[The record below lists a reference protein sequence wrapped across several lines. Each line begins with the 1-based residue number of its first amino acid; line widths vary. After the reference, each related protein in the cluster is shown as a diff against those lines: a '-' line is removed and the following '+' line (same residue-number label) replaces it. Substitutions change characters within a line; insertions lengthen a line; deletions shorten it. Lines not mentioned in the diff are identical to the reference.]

1 VKPSVA
7 LLVLLVASATA
18 NAKVKKPI
26 AHERDVEPPPPAI
39 AQPFDPEEAVRQ
51 IRARM
56 SGVRACYER
65 ASRSDSSLRGK
76 LQLGFDIAETG
87 QVAATQIELNGLRVD
102 ADWATATLLTS
113 CIRTQALG
121 WRLSPESVAGG
132 AHVSYVFVFEEAQAY
147 R

>member
-1 VKPSVA
+1 MKPSVA
-7 LLVLLVASATA
+7 LLALLVASATA
-18 NAKVKKPI
+18 NAKVKKPR
-26 AHERDVEPPPPAI
+26 AHEREAEPVAAI

-65 ASRSDSSLRGK
+65 ASRTDSSLRGK

-102 ADWATATLLTS
+102 ADWGTASLLTS